1 MRDCVNFIRSRP
13 KERNLFL
20 AGFSLGGNVVAKY
33 LGEEGRHSCVK
44 GAVCVGVPFDL
55 EVVAQNVENNLFG
68 FYHYAIAVPYKERY
82 AARPAPRECPRCAPL
97 SEDRDVVRRCDHPV
111 VWICQSKG
119 ILPPGFE

>member
-1 MRDCVNFIRSRP
+1 MRDCVNFIRSRL
-13 KERNLFL
+13 KERSLFL

-82 AARPAPRECPRCAPL
+82 ARHADVLDSLQDSHRV
-97 SEDRDVVRRCDHPV
+97 SVRDALRSAKTVMSFDAVIIR
-111 VWICQSKG
+111 
-119 ILPPGFE
+119 